1 MRDEKNHEYNSSDD
15 ESNAP
20 LSEEEFAYLNAG
32 YVHYDD
38 DFQSDTDWGDN
49 LELETGIKFS

>member
-1 MRDEKNHEYNSSDD
+1 MRDEKYHEVKSPDD

-20 LSEEEFAYLNAG
+20 LSDDDLFYLNAG

-38 DFQSDTDWGDN
+38 DIQSDADWEYN
-49 LELETGIKFS
+49 LEVETGIKFS